1 MNIQINMNLRKLHE
15 HQINMNLQK
24 LHEQPKSHESTKTS

>member
-15 HQINMNLQK
+15 HPNNMNLQK
-24 LHEQPKSHESTKTS
+24 LHEHSN